1 MWGFFQM
8 VNKSILNDLYTNA
21 GSQKQTEARQYVM
34 KKKVNITKVI
44 YDDEN
49 NFEIKARVKGTDQR
63 FYDTYFQAKNGEL
76 EDLSCDCQEYK
87 ENYGACEH
95 LVATMMEFASN
106 SEYVKIFKKEE
117 NKENHAKSELIK
129 KEKYRAFKQIL
140 NEFYKE
146 EQEKEKPKPIGDIKL
161 IPTVIIKEFEKKI
174 KVEFKIGNKQFYKI
188 KNIPEFYNNMVT
200 GSSFRYGSKLE
211 FVHTRQAFS
220 QECLSLLEYIMK
232 YAEIIKFTNESLNS
246 YTYYGKML
254 NEADIDVSNSGLD
267 DLFDA
272 LKNTLVT
279 VEKGYD
285 TKQVLFTE
293 EEFDVKFC
301 LTMEGQGDYKIV
313 PNLDIYEYQVFE
325 GKQYIY
331 ILKEDKLYR
340 CSKDLKETSLK
351 ILDIFRKNYTKD
363 VVFQKEDISTFF
375 SVVMPKIK
383 GNLIIDER
391 YHEQIEKY
399 MPKELGVKI
408 YLDYDKN
415 NHVTADIKFCYD
427 KVEFNPLTESPND
440 FPRNIV
446 KENDTLKILLR
457 TGFMLDKANARLIL
471 VDDEKIYEFLS
482 QEIEYYMNKFEVLAT
497 DNFKKKEIKQPKT
510 INFGIRIENNLLN
523 LDFKNI
529 DIDFHE
535 IGKILEKYKLK
546 KKFYRL
552 KDGNFI
558 RLENNENIS
567 FLDSVITGMDIKYTD
582 LEKSSLKIPIYRS
595 LYLDRLL
602 KNFKNVRG
610 EKEESFREF
619 IVQVDEKVI
628 DDEIKEPKRLKAS
641 LREYQKTGYKWLRI
655 LEKYKLGGI
664 LADDMG
670 LGKTL
675 QMIAVFQAYKEENPK
690 GKTSIVICPSSLLL
704 NWNNEINKFAP
715 ELKIE
720 VIHGTI
726 TERKKKI
733 ANLENYDI
741 IVTSYDLLKRDIELY
756 QAKDYEFKYIVA
768 DEAQYIKNNNTQNSK
783 AIKEIKAEIKYAL
796 TGTPIENSLSELWSI
811 FDFIMPNYLFSY
823 KRFKDQFEQ
832 PIIKENDESVT
843 DKLKMLIEPFILRR
857 IKKDVLTELPDKTV
871 TVLYNEMQ
879 GEQMKIYNSYMASAK
894 QEALMEIKQNGFEKS
909 QIRILA
915 LLMRL
920 RQICCH
926 PSLFIENYKE
936 GSSKLSQCLEIMSD
950 AIRGGHKILL
960 FSGYT
965 SMFDLLEKELKKQ
978 DIKYFKLTGQTKV
991 ADRVELV
998 DEFNA
1003 NPDVK
1008 VFLISLKAGGTGLNL
1023 IGADMVIHYDPWW
1036 NLSAENQATDRTYR
1050 IGQKNNVQVYKLIT
1064 KNSIEEKIFE
1074 LQQKKAKLIDNM
1086 LSTEQTFIN
1095 KLSKEDIMNLFN

>member
-1 MWGFFQM
+1 MINQ
-8 VNKSILNDLYTNA
+8 SILNELNTDVEEKVKRKA
-21 GSQKQTEARQYVM
+21 TEY
-34 KKKVNITKVI
+34 KKANRVVIKKVI
-44 YDDEN
+44 YEN
-49 NFEIKARVKGTDQR
+49 EKNFEIKARVKESKENV
-63 FYDTYFQAKNGEL
+63 YDTYLRVSKDEIENVT
-76 EDLSCDCQEYK
+76 CTC
-87 ENYGACEH
+87 ENYHKNYGTCEH
-95 LVATMMEFASN
+95 ILATMMEFSSN
-106 SEYVKIFKKEE
+106 SDYTKIFQSEQKKPEQHK
-117 NKENHAKSELIK
+117 NELLK

-140 NEFYKE
+140 NEFYQEEKE
-146 EQEKEKPKPIGDIKL
+146 EQELPAIGDIRI
-161 IPTVIIKEFEKKI
+161 IPTVILKEYEKKI

-188 KNIPEFYNNMVT
+188 KNIPEFYDHMLNKET
-200 GSSFRYGSKLE
+200 YRYGSKLE
-211 FVHTRQAFS
+211 FKHVKSAFQAT
-220 QECLSLLEYIMK
+220 SLPILEYILK

-254 NEADIDVSNSGLD
+254 NEADIDVSHTGLD
-267 DLFDA
+267 DLFEA

-285 TKQVLFTE
+285 TKQILFTE
-293 EEFDVKFC
+293 EPFDVKFC
-301 LTMEGQGDYKIV
+301 LTVEDEGDYKII
-313 PNLDIYEYQVFE
+313 PNIDVYEYQVFE
-325 GKQYIY
+325 GKQFLY

-340 CSKDLKETSLK
+340 CEKEIKETSLK

-383 GNLIIDER
+383 ENLKIDER
-391 YHEQIEKY
+391 YQEQIKQY

-408 YLDYDKN
+408 YLDYNKN
-415 NHVTADIKFCYD
+415 NHVTAEIKFCYD
-427 KVEFNPLTESPND
+427 ELEFNPLTENPTGI
-440 FPRNIV
+440 PRNIV
-446 KENDTLKILLR
+446 KENETLTTFLK
-457 TGFMLDKANARLIL
+457 TGFMLDKAHARLIL
-471 VDDEKIYEFLS
+471 IDDEKIFTFLS
-482 QEIEYYMNKFEVLAT
+482 EEIEYYMNKFEVLAT
-497 DNFKKKEIKQPKT
+497 ENFKKKEIKQPKM

-523 LDFKNI
+523 LDFHNTEI
-529 DIDFHE
+529 DLHE
-535 IGKILEKYKLK
+535 VAQILEKYKMK

-558 RLENNENIS
+558 ALEDNENVA
-567 FLDSVITGMDIKYTD
+567 FLDSVLTGMNLKYTD
-582 LEKSSLKIPIYRS
+582 LEKPTLQIPIYRS

-602 KNFKNVRG
+602 KNFKNVTV
-610 EKEESFREF
+610 EKEDSFREF
-619 IVQVDEKVI
+619 IRQVDEKRM
-628 DDEIKEPKRLKAS
+628 DEEIKEPARLQAS

-655 LEKYKLGGI
+655 LEKYGLGGI

-675 QMIAVFQAYKEENPK
+675 QMIAVFQAYKEEVPD

-715 ELKIE
+715 DLKIE
-720 VIHGTI
+720 VIHGSI
-726 TERKKKI
+726 AERKKRI
-733 ANLENYDI
+733 AKLEEQDV

-756 QAKDYEFKYIVA
+756 QEKDYEFKYIVA

-783 AIKEIKAEIKYAL
+783 AIKEIRAEIKYAL

-811 FDFIMPNYLFSY
+811 FDFIMPDYLFSY
-823 KRFKDQFEQ
+823 KHFKDRFEV
-832 PIIKENDESVT
+832 PIIKENDENVMG
-843 DKLKMLIEPFILRR
+843 KLKMLIEPFILRR
-857 IKKDVLTELPDKTV
+857 IKKEVLTELPDKTV

-879 GEQMKIYNSYMASAK
+879 DEQLKIYQSYMASAK
-894 QEALMEIKQNGFEKS
+894 QEAMMEIKQNGFEKS

-926 PSLFIENYKE
+926 PSLFIDNYAD
-936 GSSKLSQCLEIMSD
+936 GSSKLNQCMEIMND
-950 AIRGGHKILL
+950 AIQGGHKILL

-965 SMFDLLEKELKKQ
+965 SMFDLLEEELKKQ
-978 DIKYFKLTGQTKV
+978 NIRYFKLTGQTKV
-991 ADRVELV
+991 ADRIELV

-1003 NPDVK
+1003 NPDIK

-1064 KNSIEEKIFE
+1064 KNSIEEKIYE

>member
-1 MWGFFQM
+1 MWGFYQM
-8 VNKSILNDLYTNA
+8 VSKSILDDLYTNA
-21 GSQKQTEARQYVM
+21 GSQKEADATKYVM
-34 KKKVNITKVI
+34 KKKVNITKVL
-44 YDDEN
+44 YDNEN
-49 NFEIKARVKGTDQR
+49 NFEIKARVTGSDNR
-63 FYDTYFQAKNGEL
+63 FYDTYIQAKNGEL

-87 ENYGACEH
+87 ENYGACKH
-95 LVATMMEFASN
+95 LVATMMEFESN
-106 SEYVKIFKKEE
+106 PAYIKIFKKEE
-117 NKENHAKSELIK
+117 NKENNYKNEVLK

-140 NEFYKE
+140 NEFYKD
-146 EQEKEKPKPIGDIKL
+146 EQEKEKPKPIGDLKI

-188 KNIPEFYNNMVT
+188 KNIPEFYDHMMAGENY
-200 GSSFRYGSKLE
+200 RYGSKLE
-211 FVHTRQAFS
+211 FVHTKQAF
-220 QECLSLLEYIMK
+220 QTTSLPILEYILK

-254 NEADIDVSNSGLD
+254 NEADIDVSNTGLD

-272 LKNTLVT
+272 LKNTIVT

-285 TKQVLFTE
+285 TRQVLFTE
-293 EEFDVKFC
+293 EPFDVKFC
-301 LTMEGQGDYKIV
+301 LTMEDDTDYKIV
-313 PNLDIYEYQVFE
+313 PNLDIYGYQVFE

-331 ILKEDKLYR
+331 VLKEDKLYR
-340 CSKDLKETSLK
+340 CSKELKETSLK

-363 VVFQKEDISTFF
+363 VIFGKEDISTFF

-383 GNLIIDER
+383 ENLTIDER

-427 KVEFNPLTESPND
+427 EIEFNPLVENPTNL
-440 FPRNIV
+440 PRNIV
-446 KENDTLKILLR
+446 KENDTLKVFLK
-457 TGFMLDKANARLIL
+457 TGFMLDKAHARLIL
-471 VDDEKIYEFLS
+471 ADDEKIYEFLS

-497 DNFKKKEIKQPKT
+497 DNFKRKEIRQPK
-510 INFGIRIENNLLN
+510 IMNFGIRIENNLLN
-523 LDFKNI
+523 LDFQNI
-529 DIDFHE
+529 DMDLQE
-535 IGKILEKYKLK
+535 VSQILEKYQLK

-552 KDGNFI
+552 KDGSFI
-558 RLENNENIS
+558 KLEDNENVA
-567 FLDSVITGMDIKYTD
+567 FLDSVISGMNLKYKD
-582 LEKSSLKIPIYRS
+582 LEKTTLSIPIYRS

-602 KNFKNVRG
+602 KNFKNIHV
-610 EKEESFREF
+610 EKDDSFREF

-628 DDEIKEPKRLKAS
+628 DDEIKEPANLKAS

-655 LEKYKLGGI
+655 LEKYQLGGI

-675 QMIAVFQAYKEENPK
+675 QMIAVFQAYKEENPN

-715 ELKIE
+715 DLKIE

-726 TERKKKI
+726 SERKKKI
-733 ANLENYDI
+733 ANLDQYDI

-768 DEAQYIKNNNTQNSK
+768 DEAQYIKNNNTQNSR
-783 AIKEIKAEIKYAL
+783 AIKEIKAETKYAL

-811 FDFIMPNYLFSY
+811 FDFIMPDYLFSY

-832 PIIKENDESVT
+832 PIIKENDETVT
-843 DKLKMLIEPFILRR
+843 NKLKMLIEPFILRR

-879 GEQMKIYNSYMASAK
+879 GEQLKIYHSYMASAK
-894 QEALMEIKQNGFEKS
+894 QEAMLEIKQNGFEKS

-926 PSLFIENYKE
+926 PSLFIDNYKE
-936 GSSKLSQCLEIMSD
+936 GSSKLNQCMEIMND
-950 AIRGGHKILL
+950 AIKGGHKILL

-991 ADRVELV
+991 AERVELV

-1003 NPDVK
+1003 NPEVK